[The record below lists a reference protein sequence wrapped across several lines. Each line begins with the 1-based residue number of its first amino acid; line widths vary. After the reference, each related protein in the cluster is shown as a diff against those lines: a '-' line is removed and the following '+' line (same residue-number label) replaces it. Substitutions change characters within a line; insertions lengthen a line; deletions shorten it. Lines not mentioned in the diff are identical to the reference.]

1 MAGALTDGALWPRRL
16 GMGARPD
23 LLISDVDGT
32 LVTADKVLTSAS
44 VEASRK
50 LAAAGV
56 KLSLISAR
64 PPRGLMYVVGPM
76 DLSLPFAA
84 FNGGAIVA
92 PDGTLLESYP
102 LPRDFAEVALRILA
116 DRKVDAWVFAGDD
129 WLLDNIADPNVAR
142 EQRTV
147 RFAPHVVADFAGI
160 AEPIGKVVGVS
171 NDHGLLDD
179 CEDAIRKALAGTAS
193 VSRSQAYYLD
203 ISSLAAT
210 KGQGV
215 AALCDRIGTPLAR
228 TAVIGDMY
236 NDLSM
241 FDVAGLAIAMGNAP
255 DAVKARAQRHTLS
268 NAEDGFAA
276 AVDDLVAMAG

>member
-1 MAGALTDGALWPRRL
+1 VTARL
-16 GMGARPD
+16 ARGEKPD

-32 LVTADKVLTSAS
+32 LVTSDKLLTPAAI
-44 VEASRK
+44 EASLR
-50 LAAAGV
+50 LEAAGIGF
-56 KLSLISAR
+56 SLISAR

-76 DLSLPFAA
+76 RLRLPFAA

-92 PDGTLLESYP
+92 PDGTVLASHP
-102 LPRDFAEVALRILA
+102 LPREWAEIALRLLEGGG
-116 DRKVDAWVFAGDD
+116 VDTWVFAGDD
-129 WLLDNIADPNVAR
+129 WLLDNIDGPNVGR

-147 RFAPHVVADFAGI
+147 HFAPHVVADFAGV
-160 AEPIGKVVGVS
+160 AAPIGKVVGVS
-171 NDHGLLDD
+171 NDHGRLDA
-179 CEDAIRKALAGTAS
+179 CEAAVRTALAGKAS

-228 TAVIGDMY
+228 TAVVGDMY
-236 NDLSM
+236 NDISM
-241 FDVAGLAIAMGNAP
+241 FDVAGLAIAMGQAP
-255 DAVKARAQRHTLS
+255 DAVKARAQRLTRS

-276 AVDDLVAMAG
+276 AVDDLLAL

>member
-1 MAGALTDGALWPRRL
+1 VAETVTARL
-16 GMGARPD
+16 ARVEKPD

-32 LVTADKVLTSAS
+32 LVTSDKLLTPAAI
-44 VEASRK
+44 EASLR
-50 LAAAGV
+50 LEAAGIGF
-56 KLSLISAR
+56 SLISAR

-76 DLSLPFAA
+76 RLRLPFAA

-92 PDGTLLESYP
+92 PDGTVLASHP
-102 LPRDFAEVALRILA
+102 LPREWAEIALRLLEGGG
-116 DRKVDAWVFAGDD
+116 VDTWVFAGDD
-129 WLLDNIADPNVAR
+129 WLLDNIDGPNVGR

-147 RFAPHVVADFAGI
+147 HFAPHVVADFAGV
-160 AEPIGKVVGVS
+160 AAPIGKVVGVS
-171 NDHGLLDD
+171 NDHGRLDA
-179 CEDAIRKALAGTAS
+179 CEAAVRTALAGKAS

-228 TAVIGDMY
+228 TAVVGDMY
-236 NDLSM
+236 NDISM
-241 FDVAGLAIAMGNAP
+241 FDVAGLAIAMGQAP
-255 DAVKARAQRHTLS
+255 DAVKARAQRLTRS

-276 AVDDLVAMAG
+276 AVDDLLAL

>member
-1 MAGALTDGALWPRRL
+1 VAETVTARL
-16 GMGARPD
+16 ARGEKPD

-32 LVTADKVLTSAS
+32 LVTSDKLLTPAAI
-44 VEASRK
+44 EASLR
-50 LAAAGV
+50 LEAAGIGF
-56 KLSLISAR
+56 SLISAR

-76 DLSLPFAA
+76 RLRLPFAA

-92 PDGTLLESYP
+92 PDGTVLASHP
-102 LPRDFAEVALRILA
+102 LPREWAEIALRLLEGGG
-116 DRKVDAWVFAGDD
+116 VDTWVFAGDD
-129 WLLDNIADPNVAR
+129 WLLDNIDGPNVGR

-147 RFAPHVVADFAGI
+147 HFAPHVVADFAGV
-160 AEPIGKVVGVS
+160 AAPIGKVVGVS
-171 NDHGLLDD
+171 NDHGRLDA
-179 CEDAIRKALAGTAS
+179 CEAAVRTALAGKAS

-228 TAVIGDMY
+228 TAVVGDMY
-236 NDLSM
+236 NDISM
-241 FDVAGLAIAMGNAP
+241 FDVAGLAIAMGQAP
-255 DAVKARAQRHTLS
+255 DAVKARAQRLTRS

-276 AVDDLVAMAG
+276 AVDDLLAL